1 MKKTD
6 KTGEKQGME
15 NGYNGWEHVSDEER
29 RKEALAAEMEA
40 ARKKRLASEILQDF
54 EARKVARQSLESGWL
69 LNMRFLSGNQYCDV
83 AANGDI
89 IDEEKKF
96 YWQTRRVFNHIAPTV
111 DARMSKLTNL
121 QPALKVR
128 AFSDEEGDVQA
139 AKMATSVLEFVRET
153 IRLSATVTKVTTWAE
168 VCGSAFYK
176 VTWEGEGGRQV
187 AVDEHGK
194 PIFEG
199 EVCVSVISP
208 FEIFPDRLDVEDI
221 GELRS
226 LIHARAVSPEYV
238 YERFGV
244 VLAPSKDGNG
254 RLATYMQPSNNLGG
268 LGVRQDAGGGVT
280 LIERYIAP
288 CGQYPNGRL
297 EIVAAQ
303 ELLYEG
309 DLPYFCGEKNQRAL
323 PFVKQDCM
331 RLPGSFFGCSIIDRL
346 IPVQRAYNAVRNRKH
361 EFLNRLSM
369 GIVMVEDGA
378 LDCDELA
385 EEGLA
390 PGKIL
395 VYRQGSKPPEILE
408 LGDLPAE
415 FAKEEEWLEK
425 EFSFVSG
432 VSDLSQ
438 NSTVARVSSATG
450 LQLLLSQDESR
461 LSATV
466 KNMEEAVHGVAAKIL
481 RLYKQFAGTAR
492 LMSVAGENKTA
503 QLYYFNADD
512 LMTADIQFVSEGI
525 STAAEKKETIL
536 RLLQAG
542 LFDGEDGKIAKEHK
556 QKILDA
562 FGYGD
567 EENAKDISALHAM
580 KASDENVAM
589 LQTDVCVEDFDDD
602 EVHIVEHTRYL
613 LSAAGRNNAQAKQRV
628 MAHLNTHKQRVGR

>member
-1 MKKTD
+1 MEQKT
-6 KTGEKQGME
+6 
-15 NGYNGWEHVSDEER
+15 NGYNGWERVSDEER
-29 RKEALAAEMEA
+29 RKAVLEEEREAE
-40 ARKKRLASEILQDF
+40 RKKRLVSDIQADF

-83 AANGDI
+83 ASNGDI

-128 AFSDEEGDVQA
+128 AFSDEEGDLQA

-153 IRLSATVTKVTTWAE
+153 IRLSATVTKVTAWAE
-168 VCGSAFYK
+168 TCGSAFYK

-187 AVDEHGK
+187 AVDENGK

-199 EVCVSVISP
+199 EVCVSVVSP
-208 FEIFPDRLDVEDI
+208 FEIFPDRLDVEEI
-221 GELRS
+221 NELRS
-226 LIHARAVSPEYV
+226 VIHARTVTPEYI

-244 VLAPSKDGNG
+244 AVSAAENAGG
-254 RLATYMQPSNNLGG
+254 RVAAYMQPANNLGN
-268 LGVRQDAGGGVT
+268 LGVRRDMDGGVI
-280 LIERYIAP
+280 LMERYIAP
-288 CGQYPNGRL
+288 CGEYPDGRL
-297 EIVAAQ
+297 EIAAGG

-331 RLPGSFFGCSIIDRL
+331 RLPGSFFGCSIVDRL

-378 LDCDELA
+378 VDYEELA
-385 EEGLA
+385 DEGLA

-450 LQLLLSQDESR
+450 LQLLLSQDDSR

-466 KNMEEAVHGVAAKIL
+466 KNMEEALQGVAAKIL
-481 RLYKQFAGTAR
+481 RMYKQFAGTAR
-492 LMSVAGENKTA
+492 LMRVAGENKKA
-503 QLYYFNADD
+503 QLYYFNAGD
-512 LMTADIQFVSEGI
+512 LMTADIQFVAEVT

-536 RLLQAG
+536 RLMQAG
-542 LFDGEDGKIAKEHK
+542 LFDDEDGKIAKEHK
-556 QKILDA
+556 NKILDA
-562 FGYGD
+562 FGYGS
-567 EENAKDISALHAM
+567 EENAKDVSSLHAA
-580 KASDENVAM
+580 KASEENVAM
-589 LQTDVCVEDFDDD
+589 LQGEVEIEEFDDD

-613 LSAAGRNNAQAKQRV
+613 LSAAARENDEAKGRV
-628 MAHLNTHKQRVGR
+628 MAHLKAHKQRKEQA